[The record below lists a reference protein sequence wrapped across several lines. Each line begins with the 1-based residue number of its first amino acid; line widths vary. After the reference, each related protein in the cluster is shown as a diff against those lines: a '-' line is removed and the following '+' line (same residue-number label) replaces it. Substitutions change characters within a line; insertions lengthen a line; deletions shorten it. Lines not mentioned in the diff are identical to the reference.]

1 MYEMSVNN
9 NLHAFFRNLSV
20 LLLVQAILVTPSLAA
35 TTNINSVQLKT
46 DPATGYQ
53 YLSIAGSNLKDTGN
67 TAVTLAGI
75 ALSMGSQ
82 DTQKLNFYCPSDGI
96 SRICPTGDWKL
107 QVTTYTNATLP
118 VAVSSAIW
126 NLTVGAVGPQGPAGL
141 VGPKGST
148 GPQGPAGAVGPKG
161 STGPQ
166 GPAGAVGPKGDIG
179 PQGPAGAVGPKG
191 STGPQGP
198 AGLVGPKGD
207 IGPQG
212 PAGAVG
218 PKGSTGPQ
226 GPAGAVGPKG
236 STGPQGPAGAVGPKG
251 DMGPQGPAGA
261 VGPKGDIGP
270 QGPAGAVGPKGDV
283 GPPGLAIT
291 TTCTSVIGGY
301 IKGNQD
307 LFCPSGYSVVSAMCG
322 NVLVYNDKNT
332 PLPPASNNTSYWIY
346 YLIPNK
352 DNATGVH
359 CGTPDPYSSLQA
371 KIRCCQ

>member
-126 NLTVGAVGPQGPAGL
+126 NLTVGAV
-141 VGPKGST
+141 
-148 GPQGPAGAVGPKG
+148 
-161 STGPQ
+161 
-166 GPAGAVGPKGDIG
+166 
-179 PQGPAGAVGPKG
+179 
-191 STGPQGP
+191 GPQGP

>member
-141 VGPKGST
+141 VGPKG
-148 GPQGPAGAVGPKG
+148 
-161 STGPQ
+161 
-166 GPAGAVGPKGDIG
+166 
-179 PQGPAGAVGPKG
+179 
-191 STGPQGP
+191 
-198 AGLVGPKGD
+198 
-207 IGPQG
+207 
-212 PAGAVG
+212 
-218 PKGSTGPQ
+218 
-226 GPAGAVGPKG
+226 
-236 STGPQGPAGAVGPKG
+236 
-251 DMGPQGPAGA
+251 
-261 VGPKGDIGP
+261 DIGP